1 MKLVKKLFNVGEKNK
16 LFALINFISM
26 MLLLVICSSFIVPL
40 EYKSGMVRILNC
52 TVKGTKVTKRAKRL
66 STALYALMFSL
77 ISCFSDLL
85 VIYKNYGLNNI
96 FSPLCSIQEFSKF
109 QTITVFGGLAAK
121 FLCISLFSMAVS
133 LFYGIYFREN
143 YEKIFVEIIQKTI

>member
-1 MKLVKKLFNVGEKNK
+1 MKLVKKLFNVGERNK

-26 MLLLVICSSFIVPL
+26 MLLLVICSSFIIPL
-40 EYKSGMVRILNC
+40 KYKSGMVRILNC
-52 TVKGTKVTKRAKRL
+52 TVKRTKVMKRVKRL
-66 STALYALMFSL
+66 STALYVLMFSL
-77 ISCFSDLL
+77 ISCFGDLL

-96 FSPLCSIQEFSKF
+96 YSPLCSIQEFSKF
-109 QTITVFGGLAAK
+109 QTITVFGGLSAK